1 MLLSPK
7 TSCFYLAEIIKLK
20 TISLQILGYA
30 DHVFTG
36 LFTIEII
43 LKVVFAVYN
52 AVPSIWIFCILL
64 KLGEVIV
71 SVHFSILSYIRLIQ
85 YLWPPTDDCLWSI
98 PPQRF
103 LLQKLFQYSG
113 PGSGQRV
120 PHLLRNTVSE
130 VKCFCPACWGLICA
144 LLWHVYP
151 ALCTDIY

>member
-7 TSCFYLAEIIKLK
+7 TTCFYLAEIIKLK

-43 LKVVFAVYN
+43 LKVVFPVYN

-71 SVHFSILSYIRLIQ
+71 FVHFSILSYIRLTQ
-85 YLWPPTDDCLWSI
+85 YL
-98 PPQRF
+98 
-103 LLQKLFQYSG
+103 
-113 PGSGQRV
+113 
-120 PHLLRNTVSE
+120 
-130 VKCFCPACWGLICA
+130 
-144 LLWHVYP
+144 
-151 ALCTDIY
+151 